1 MLLILW
7 DRECCDAWRSE
18 AGFGVSQQKEDR
30 PRSGRLDPTPW
41 PDRSSEDARS
51 PGPSEKRAS
60 NMQNRPANAGE
71 QPATAF
77 RSLVARQLRSGVLMF
92 SGVES

>member
-1 MLLILW
+1 MTLCRAGLVFGGW
-7 DRECCDAWRSE
+7 SVEKE
-18 AGFGVSQQKEDR
+18 AGRCAAGW
-30 PRSGRLDPTPW
+30 PTPC

-60 NMQNRPANAGE
+60 NMQNRPANAGQ